1 MRKIVRSALTVA
13 ISIAALGGLYS
24 CKDSNEDLIY
34 EKTSELSQQ
43 LESLRNEL
51 LNNDT
56 KIEDA
61 LQAQITGMNSLIS
74 TLQSQVADL
83 QNQINNLKVGDGCN
97 CSATISALNEQIIK
111 INAAIEQ
118 LQADVEASK
127 NAAGGL
133 TSADVD
139 KAIADAIAK
148 NNEDLKNLYA
158 EASALDALKEALAE
172 QLAGYATTEDI
183 NNLKNSFYTKD
194 EIDSLLAGLQTSIT
208 EAYNK
213 AVEAYNLA
221 YQAYLLAQQ
230 NSGNTGGSTGGG
242 HGDDNTG
249 TTETPTVDLTDIYN
263 RLTDAENN
271 LAEAKTLLQKEIA
284 DAKAEVLQKIEDAKK
299 ELSDSFDATIGDL
312 KDAYEK
318 ADKELEQEIKD
329 LTTRV
334 ETNEAAIEAIKNQL
348 ANLVTGVIVQGTFN
362 TPLGTLSL
370 PLNIQSNILC
380 AYYGQAE
387 SDVEFP
393 TMKASNLVDASQY
406 LTKADF
412 NILGFDTNDAVK
424 IENGQMILEES
435 EGNAGKVYLT
445 VNPTGIDYKGLSIA
459 LENSKGEACPISLSP
474 LTPCDEK
481 LTFGYT
487 GSRSEA
493 NGFYVANATVAK
505 ADLAKAKINI
515 ESGLKSA
522 VKDLYQNKTSA
533 NLTNLASVVYKQ
545 FNGILDANA
554 VKVTRADGNSLY
566 SQYGVAAFAYKPLS
580 YAFDPSF
587 SYNIP
592 TLNFTL
598 PSLDDIKFDFNLG
611 ELDLDF
617 GLNFN
622 FDDLNFDLSDF
633 NINIT
638 SITLD
643 DIDLS
648 GVNPE
653 VKVSFSYD
661 YPVFEEKE
669 IDGEII
675 LVVAKNED
683 GTDKTE
689 KHYDDATVDL
699 EDFMASL
706 SEEMSDA
713 IKQQITDALKDMT
726 SELNQQIKDQLDN
739 VILKQ
744 LKEKL
749 NTVIAEQLNEQIES
763 LATNI
768 NDQINDLLSDLT
780 GSINNQ
786 ISSTLGDYQ
795 SYLDK
800 LQSVIDTFNSYI
812 NRINNLNIV
821 NKINA
826 SLQGILVYQGNDGK
840 FARVS
845 TSKNLPSVF
854 KIGTG
859 NAIALHP
866 TSLSAEILAPA
877 YKKFVGVTN
886 VWSNSDSSK
895 SAQGGDAGCKAA
907 AQKANSQQYFAKVV
921 DGARYGVPFYATAG
935 YTYEIVYSALDYQ
948 GKISQRKFYIKV
960 L

>member
-213 AVEAYNLA
+213 AVEAYDLA
-221 YQAYLLAQQ
+221 YKAYLLAQQ

-249 TTETPTVDLTDIYN
+249 TTETPAVDLTDIYN

-329 LTTRV
+329 LTARV

-412 NILGFDTNDAVK
+412 NILGFDTNDAIK
-424 IENGQMILEES
+424 IEDGDMILDES

-493 NGFYVANATVAK
+493 NGFYVANATVK
-505 ADLAKAKINI
+505 TEDLAKAKINI

-592 TLNFTL
+592 TLNITL
-598 PSLDDIKFDFNLG
+598 PSLDNIKFDFDLG
-611 ELDLDF
+611 DLNLDF
-617 GLNFN
+617 DVNLE
-622 FDDLNFDLSDF
+622 FDLGFNLDDF
-633 NINIT
+633 NISVDKI
-638 SITLD
+638 SIG

-648 GVNPE
+648 GVKDSIDVTFN
-653 VKVSFSYD
+653 YQ
-661 YPVFEEKE
+661 YPDLEQKE
-669 IDGEII
+669 INGEQTWVI
-675 LVVAKNED
+675 ATNEK
-683 GTDKTE
+683 GE
-689 KHYDDATVDL
+689 ASYHEEEGHATVALD
-699 EDFMASL
+699 EFMESL
-706 SEEMSDA
+706 SSSMSA
-713 IKQQITDALKDMT
+713 SINEQISA
-726 SELNQQIKDQLDN
+726 ELNKMIENLNASIKDQIQKQILD
-739 VILKQ
+739 Q
-744 LKEKL
+744 LETKL
-749 NTVIAEQLNEQIES
+749 NEEIASQINDQINS
-763 LATNI
+763 MATNI

-786 ISSTLGDYQ
+786 ISSTLSDYQ
-795 SYLDK
+795 TYLDK

-921 DGARYGVPFYATAG
+921 DGSRYGVPFYATAG